1 MESAISDLSPESN
14 MLASFSRDQSGA
26 TAIEYGLIAA
36 LISTV
41 IIGAIT
47 VIGTTLSTT
56 FNTVST
62 ALANN

>member
-1 MESAISDLSPESN
+1 MESALSNRSPEN
-14 MLASFSRDQSGA
+14 PNLASFVRDQSAA

-47 VIGTTLSTT
+47 VIGTTLTAT
-56 FNTVST
+56 FTTVST

>member
-1 MESAISDLSPESN
+1 MESALSNRFLEDN
-14 MLASFSRDQSGA
+14 ILGSFVRDQAAA

-47 VIGTTLSTT
+47 VIGTTLTTT
-56 FNTVST
+56 FDTVST
-62 ALANN
+62 ALAN

>member
-1 MESAISDLSPESN
+1 MESAISDVSPESS
-14 MLASFSRDQSGA
+14 MAMAFLQDQTAA

-36 LISTV
+36 LVSTV

-47 VIGTTLSTT
+47 VIGTTLSGTFTT
-56 FNTVST
+56 IST